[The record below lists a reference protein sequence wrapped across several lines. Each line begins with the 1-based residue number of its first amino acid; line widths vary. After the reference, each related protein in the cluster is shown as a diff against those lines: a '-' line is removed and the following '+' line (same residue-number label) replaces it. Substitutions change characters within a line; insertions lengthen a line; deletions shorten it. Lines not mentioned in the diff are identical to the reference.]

1 MSVDP
6 TSVTAVQGAVQ
17 ALDPARVKIA
27 GVIKQASDS
36 TGASFG
42 YLVAAAKIESNLQ
55 PTAAASTS
63 TARGLYQFI
72 EQTWLGT
79 VKQAGAS
86 FGYGQYADAIT
97 QQPSGAY
104 TVSDPALRQQILKLR
119 DDPAANAA
127 MAGVLTQSNSFK
139 LVGAIGRRPTDNE
152 LYIAHFLGVGGAAKL
167 ISSNASNPQAN
178 AAQMFP
184 QAAAANHSIFYDRSG
199 DARSVGGVYAE
210 LTRRYQSAANSSVAQ
225 SAIAL
230 AGGATPSPAA
240 PSMMSASSASG
251 NSYLAALPQAPTAQL
266 FNASPTAATPAQQI
280 SSPKQV
286 APTRQVALASSD
298 QPMFRSLFQVGDRAE
313 PISPTVRELWATG
326 QGQAPGLIQGQ
337 APASTPVNV
346 TPEVKL
352 KTPSQLD
359 LFSDREGTFA
369 G

>member
-6 TSVTAVQGAVQ
+6 TSVTAVQG
-17 ALDPARVKIA
+17 LDPARAKIA
-27 GVIKQASDS
+27 GAIKQASDT

-139 LVGAIGRRPTDNE
+139 LVSAIGRRPTDNE
-152 LYIAHFLGVGGAAKL
+152 LYMAHFLGVGGAAKL
-167 ISSNASNPQAN
+167 IGSNDSNPQAN
-178 AAQMFP
+178 AVQMFP
-184 QAAAANHSIFYDRSG
+184 RAAAANHSIFYDRSG

-210 LTRRYQSAANSSVAQ
+210 LTRRYQAAADSKAALTAVAF
-225 SAIAL
+225 
-230 AGGATPSPAA
+230 AGGTTPASAA
-240 PSMMSASSASG
+240 PSMTTASSLSDK
-251 NSYLAALPQAPTAQL
+251 SYLAAVPQASMAQI
-266 FNASPTAATPAQQI
+266 FDATPTSATPPPQ
-280 SSPKQV
+280 QV
-286 APTRQVALASSD
+286 APAQPVALASND
-298 QPMFRSLFQVGDRAE
+298 RAMFRSLFQVGDRAE

-326 QGQAPGLIQGQ
+326 QGYVPGLIQGQ
-337 APASTPVNV
+337 QVQAATQVNLTPD
-346 TPEVKL
+346 VKL
-352 KTPSQLD
+352 KTPIPLD
-359 LFSDREGTFA
+359 LFSDRDGTFA
-369 G
+369 S

>member
-6 TSVTAVQGAVQ
+6 TSVTAVQG
-17 ALDPARVKIA
+17 LDPARAKIA
-27 GVIKQASDS
+27 SAIKQASDS

-63 TARGLYQFI
+63 SARGLYQFI

-97 QQPSGAY
+97 QEPSGAY

-139 LVGAIGRRPTDNE
+139 LVSAIGRRPTDNE

-167 ISSNASNPQAN
+167 ISSNESNPQAN

-184 QAAAANHSIFYDRSG
+184 QAAAANHSIFYDRNG

-210 LTRRYQSAANSSVAQ
+210 LSRRYQSAANSSAAQ
-225 SAIAL
+225 TTIAF
-230 AGGATPSPAA
+230 AGTTPASTA
-240 PSMMSASSASG
+240 PSMTTASSLSA
-251 NSYLAALPQAPTAQL
+251 NSYLAAVPQPSAAQ
-266 FNASPTAATPAQQI
+266 FFDASPTGATPPQ
-280 SSPKQV
+280 QV
-286 APTRQVALASSD
+286 APSQQVALASND
-298 QPMFRSLFQVGDRAE
+298 RPMFRSLFQVGDRAE
-313 PISPTVRELWATG
+313 PISPAVRELWATG
-326 QGQAPGLIQGQ
+326 QGQVPGLIQGQ
-337 APASTPVNV
+337 AHASTPVNL
-346 TPEVKL
+346 TPDTKL
-352 KTPSQLD
+352 KTPSPLD
-359 LFSDREGTFA
+359 LFSDRDGTFA
-369 G
+369 S

>member
-6 TSVTAVQGAVQ
+6 TSVTAVQG
-17 ALDPARVKIA
+17 LDPTRARIA
-27 GVIKQASDS
+27 GAIKQASDS

-63 TARGLYQFI
+63 SARGLYQFI

-79 VKQAGAS
+79 VKQAGTS

-97 QQPSGAY
+97 KQPSGNY

-139 LVGAIGRRPTDNE
+139 LVSAIGRRPADNE

-167 ISSNASNPQAN
+167 IGANDANPQAN

-184 QAAAANHSIFYDRSG
+184 QAAAANKPIFYDRSG

-210 LTRRYQSAANSSVAQ
+210 LTRRYQGAANSKAAQ
-225 SAIAL
+225 TAIAY
-230 AGGATPSPAA
+230 AGGTPAPAA
-240 PSMMSASSASG
+240 PAQAALAFASTAPDR
-251 NSYLAALPQAPTAQL
+251 SYLVSAPQPSSSQL
-266 FNASPTAATPAQQI
+266 FDASPTVPSTTTVPAAQQ
-280 SSPKQV
+280 V
-286 APTRQVALASSD
+286 ASVNND

-313 PISPTVRELWATG
+313 PISPTVQELWATG
-326 QGQAPGLIQGQ
+326 QGKAQVRGGQLQALNQVNL
-337 APASTPVNV
+337 TPD
-346 TPEVKL
+346 VKL
-352 KTPSQLD
+352 KPPSPLD
-359 LFSDREGTFA
+359 LFSDRDGTFA
-369 G
+369 S

>member
-17 ALDPARVKIA
+17 GLDPSRARIA
-27 GVIKQASDS
+27 GAIKQASVT

-55 PTAAASTS
+55 PTASASTS

-97 QQPSGAY
+97 QQPSGSY

-139 LVGAIGRRPTDNE
+139 LVSAIGRRPTDNE

-167 ISSNASNPQAN
+167 ISSNESNPQAN

-199 DARSVGGVYAE
+199 DARSVGGVYGE
-210 LTRRYQSAANSSVAQ
+210 LTRRYQAAADSKAAQ
-225 SAIAL
+225 AAIAF
-230 AGGATPSPAA
+230 AGGTAPTSAA
-240 PSMMSASSASG
+240 PSMTIASSLSD
-251 NSYLAALPQAPTAQL
+251 NSYLAALPQPSSAQL
-266 FNASPTAATPAQQI
+266 FNAAPTAATPAQPV
-280 SSPKQV
+280 SSPQQV
-286 APTRQVALASSD
+286 TPAQPVAVASND
-298 QPMFRSLFQVGDRAE
+298 RPMFRSLFQAGDRAE
-313 PISPTVRELWATG
+313 PISPAVRELWATG
-326 QGQAPGLIQGQ
+326 QGQVPGLIQSQ
-337 APASTPVNV
+337 QPASTPVNL
-346 TPEVKL
+346 TPDVKL
-352 KTPSQLD
+352 KAPSPLD
-359 LFSDREGTFA
+359 LFSDRDGTFA
-369 G
+369 S

>member
-17 ALDPARVKIA
+17 ALDPKRARIA
-27 GVIKQASDS
+27 GAIKQASDS
-36 TGASFG
+36 TGASFE

-63 TARGLYQFI
+63 SARGLYQFI

-86 FGYGQYADAIT
+86 FGYSQYADAIT
-97 QQPSGAY
+97 QQPSGTY
-104 TVSDPALRQQILKLR
+104 TVSDPALRQEILKLR

-139 LVGAIGRRPTDNE
+139 LIGAIGRRPTDSE
-152 LYIAHFLGVGGAAKL
+152 LYVAHFLGVGGAARL
-167 ISSNASNPQAN
+167 ISANESNPSAS

-184 QAAAANHSIFYDRSG
+184 SAAAANRPIFYDKTG

-210 LTRRYQSAANSSVAQ
+210 LTRRYQAAASSKAAQTAIAYAGDMPASAAPATR
-225 SAIAL
+225 AMTL
-230 AGGATPSPAA
+230 ASTSLDQGFAAFPQPST
-240 PSMMSASSASG
+240 S
-251 NSYLAALPQAPTAQL
+251 QL
-266 FNASPTAATPAQQI
+266 FDASPTAATAPQQ
-280 SSPKQV
+280 QV
-286 APTRQVALASSD
+286 AATRQVADASGD
-298 QPMFRSLFQVGDRAE
+298 RPMFRSLFQVGDRAE

-326 QGQAPGLIQGQ
+326 QGRVQGQ
-337 APASTPVNV
+337 LQASNQSNLTPDI
-346 TPEVKL
+346 KL
-352 KTPSQLD
+352 KAPSPLD
-359 LFSDREGTFA
+359 LFSDRDGTFA